1 MHVEYFRVLE
11 ELRTLVLFAEEG
23 SIQNVARR
31 LPLTQPAVTRQMQRL
46 EDLLGTTLLD
56 RRQKP
61 PRLTSAG
68 LEVLARAKDILAS
81 VEALK
86 AFTADAEPQGVL
98 SVGLAHGLSDASIA
112 GAIAGAAAAFPKI
125 SLRLK
130 TGWSAELIEQFERGQ
145 LDMTIVLRPADHQGS
160 DALGTERLCIIAQA
174 GGIEPHLTDARASMP
189 WVLSPEPC
197 DARQT
202 LLSNLGGERHPLI
215 VAAEIQDPAMQMEW
229 VRRGHGFG
237 LMPLRLAARGLP
249 DGLARV
255 DLEGVDLSLQVVA
268 LRAPHLNRLAK
279 VVEAIAK
286 TVGEAIKIEA

>member
-1 MHVEYFRVLE
+1 MLE

-46 EDLLGTTLLD
+46 EDMLATTLLD

-61 PRLTSAG
+61 PRLTAAG
-68 LEVLARAKDILAS
+68 LEVLARARDILAS

-86 AFTADAEPQGVL
+86 AFAADAEPQGVL
-98 SVGLAHGLSDASIA
+98 RVGLAHGLSDASIA

-130 TGWSAELIEQFERGQ
+130 TGWSAELNEQFERGQ
-145 LDMTIVLRPADHQGS
+145 LDMAIVLRPADHQGP

-174 GGIEPHLTDARASMP
+174 GAHLTDARVPMP

-202 LLSNLGGERHPLI
+202 LLSSLGGERHPLI

-229 VRRGHGFG
+229 VRRGHGLG

-249 DGLARV
+249 DGLALV
-255 DLEGVDLSLQVVA
+255 DLEDVDLSLQVVA
-268 LRAPHLNRLAK
+268 LRSPHLNRLAK
-279 VVEAIAK
+279 AVEAIAQ

>member
-1 MHVEYFRVLE
+1 MLE

-46 EDLLGTTLLD
+46 EDMLATTLLD

-61 PRLTSAG
+61 PRLTAAG

-86 AFTADAEPQGVL
+86 AFAADAEPQGVL
-98 SVGLAHGLSDASIA
+98 RVGLAHGLSDASVA
-112 GAIAGAAAAFPKI
+112 GAVAGAAAAFPKI

-130 TGWSAELIEQFERGQ
+130 TGWSAELVEQFERGQ
-145 LDMTIVLRPADHQGS
+145 LDMAIVLRPAGHQGP

-174 GGIEPHLTDARASMP
+174 GAHLADARTSMP

-202 LLSNLGGERHPLI
+202 LLSSLGGERHLLI

-229 VRRGHGFG
+229 VRRGHGLG
-237 LMPLRLAARGLP
+237 LMPLRLATRGLP
-249 DGLARV
+249 DGLALV

-268 LRAPHLNRLAK
+268 LRSPHLNRLAK

-286 TVGEAIKIEA
+286 TVGEAIKIEADTD

>member
-1 MHVEYFRVLE
+1 MLE

-46 EDLLGTTLLD
+46 EEMLGTTLLD

-61 PRLTSAG
+61 PRLTAAG
-68 LEVLARAKDILAS
+68 LEVLARAKHILAS

-86 AFTADAEPQGVL
+86 AFAADAEPQGVL
-98 SVGLAHGLSDASIA
+98 RVGLAHGLSDASVA
-112 GAIAGAAAAFPKI
+112 SAIAGASAVFPKV

-145 LDMTIVLRPADHQGS
+145 LDMAIVLRPADHQGS
-160 DALGTERLCIIAQA
+160 DALGTERLCIIGQA
-174 GGIEPHLTDARASMP
+174 GGTDPHPTDARTAMP

-202 LLSNLGGERHPLI
+202 LLSSLGGERHRLV

-229 VRRGHGFG
+229 VRRGHGLG

-249 DGLARV
+249 DGLALV
-255 DLEGVDLSLQVVA
+255 DVEDVDLSLRVVA
-268 LRAPHLNRLAK
+268 LRSPHLNRLAK
-279 VVEAIAK
+279 TVEAIAK
-286 TVGEAIKIEA
+286 AVGEAIMIEA

>member
-1 MHVEYFRVLE
+1 MLE

-46 EDLLGTTLLD
+46 EDMLATTLLD

-61 PRLTSAG
+61 PRLTAAG
-68 LEVLARAKDILAS
+68 MEVLARAKDILAS

-86 AFTADAEPQGVL
+86 AFAADAEPQGVL
-98 SVGLAHGLSDASIA
+98 RVGLAHGLSDASVA

-130 TGWSAELIEQFERGQ
+130 TGWSAELIEQFERDQ
-145 LDMTIVLRPADHQGS
+145 LDMAIILRPADHQGP
-160 DALGTERLCIIAQA
+160 DALGTERLCVIAQA
-174 GGIEPHLTDARASMP
+174 GAHLTDARAPMP

-202 LLSNLGGERHPLI
+202 LLSSLGGERHRLV

-229 VRRGHGFG
+229 VRRGHGLG

-249 DGLARV
+249 DGLALV
-255 DLEGVDLSLQVVA
+255 DIDNVDLSLQVVA
-268 LRAPHLNRLAK
+268 LRSPHLNRLAK
-279 VVEAIAK
+279 AVEAIAK
-286 TVGEAIKIEA
+286 AVGEAVKIEA

>member
-1 MHVEYFRVLE
+1 MLE

-23 SIQNVARR
+23 SIQKVAQR

-46 EDLLGTTLLD
+46 EDMLATTLLD

-61 PRLTSAG
+61 PRLTAAG

-86 AFTADAEPQGVL
+86 AFAADAEPQGVL
-98 SVGLAHGLSDASIA
+98 RVGLAHGLSDAGVA

-130 TGWSAELIEQFERGQ
+130 TGWSAELIDQFERGQ
-145 LDMTIVLRPADHQGS
+145 LDMAIVLRPADHQGS
-160 DALGTERLCIIAQA
+160 EVLGTERLCVIAQA
-174 GGIEPHLTDARASMP
+174 GGTEPHVTNARMP

-197 DARQT
+197 DARQS
-202 LLSNLGGERHPLI
+202 LLANLGGERHRLV

-229 VRRGHGFG
+229 IRRGHGLG

-249 DGLARV
+249 DGLALV
-255 DLEGVDLSLQVVA
+255 DVDLSLQVVA
-268 LRAPHLNRLAK
+268 LRSPHLNRLPMAAQ
-279 VVEAIAK
+279 AIAK
-286 TVGEAIKIEA
+286 AVGEAIKIEA

>member
-1 MHVEYFRVLE
+1 MLE

-46 EDLLGTTLLD
+46 EDMLATTLLD

-61 PRLTSAG
+61 PRLTAAG
-68 LEVLARAKDILAS
+68 LEVLARARDILAS

-86 AFTADAEPQGVL
+86 AFAAEAEPQGVL
-98 SVGLAHGLSDASIA
+98 RVGLTHGLSDASIA
-112 GAIAGAAAAFPKI
+112 GAIAGAAAAFPRI

-145 LDMTIVLRPADHQGS
+145 LDMAIVLRPADHRGS
-160 DALGTERLCIIAQA
+160 DVLGTERLCIIAQA
-174 GGIEPHLTDARASMP
+174 GAHLTDARAPMP

-202 LLSNLGGERHPLI
+202 LLSSLGGERHPLI

-229 VRRGHGFG
+229 VRRGHGLG
-237 LMPLRLAARGLP
+237 LMPLRLAAHGLP
-249 DGLARV
+249 DGLALV

-268 LRAPHLNRLAK
+268 MRSPHLHRLAK

-286 TVGEAIKIEA
+286 TVGEAIKIGADRP

>member
-1 MHVEYFRVLE
+1 MLE

-46 EDLLGTTLLD
+46 EDMLGTTLLD

-61 PRLTSAG
+61 PRLTGAG

-86 AFTADAEPQGVL
+86 AFAAEAEPQGVL
-98 SVGLAHGLSDASIA
+98 RVGLAHGLSDASVA
-112 GAIAGAAAAFPKI
+112 GAIAGAAGAFPRI

-145 LDMTIVLRPADHQGS
+145 LDMAIVLRPADHQRS

-174 GGIEPHLTDARASMP
+174 GGTEPHLTDARTPMP

-197 DARQT
+197 DARQR
-202 LLSNLGGERHPLI
+202 LLSSLGGERHRLV

-229 VRRGHGFG
+229 VRRGHGLG

-249 DGLARV
+249 DGLALV
-255 DLEGVDLSLQVVA
+255 DLEDVDLSLQVVA

-279 VVEAIAK
+279 AVEAIAEA
-286 TVGEAIKIEA
+286 VGEAMKMEA

>member
-1 MHVEYFRVLE
+1 MIMHLEDQIMLE

-46 EDLLGTTLLD
+46 EDMLATTLLD

-86 AFTADAEPQGVL
+86 AFAADAEPQGVL
-98 SVGLAHGLSDASIA
+98 RVGLAHGLSDASVA
-112 GAIAGAAAAFPKI
+112 GAIAGAAAAFAKI

-130 TGWSAELIEQFERGQ
+130 TGWSAELTEQFERGQ
-145 LDMTIVLRPADHQGS
+145 LDMAIVLRPADHQGPE
-160 DALGTERLCIIAQA
+160 ALGSERLCIIAQA
-174 GGIEPHLTDARASMP
+174 GAHLSDARMP

-202 LLSNLGGERHPLI
+202 LVSSLGGGRHPLV

-229 VRRGHGFG
+229 VRRGHGLG

-249 DGLARV
+249 DGLALV

-268 LRAPHLNRLAK
+268 LSSPHLNRLAK
-279 VVEAIAK
+279 AVEAIAK
-286 TVGEAIKIEA
+286 AVGEAIKIGT

>member
-1 MHVEYFRVLE
+1 MLE

-46 EDLLGTTLLD
+46 EDMLATTLLD

-61 PRLTSAG
+61 PRLTAAG

-86 AFTADAEPQGVL
+86 AFAADAEPQGVL
-98 SVGLAHGLSDASIA
+98 RVGLAHGLSDASVA
-112 GAIAGAAAAFPKI
+112 GAIASAAAAFPRI

-145 LDMTIVLRPADHQGS
+145 LDVAIVLRPADHQGP
-160 DALGTERLCIIAQA
+160 DALGTERLCIIRQA
-174 GGIEPHLTDARASMP
+174 GGIDPDLADAGTPMP

-197 DARQT
+197 DARQS
-202 LLSNLGGERHPLI
+202 LLSSLGERHRLV

-229 VRRGHGFG
+229 VRRGHGLG
-237 LMPLRLAARGLP
+237 LMPLRLAARGLAR
-249 DGLARV
+249 GLALV
-255 DLEGVDLSLQVVA
+255 EIDDVDLSLQVVA
-268 LRAPHLNRLAK
+268 LRSPHLNRLAK
-279 VVEAIAK
+279 AVAAIAK
-286 TVGEAIKIEA
+286 AVGEAIKIEA

>member
-1 MHVEYFRVLE
+1 MLE

-46 EDLLGTTLLD
+46 EELLATTLLD

-61 PRLTSAG
+61 PRLTAAG
-68 LEVLARAKDILAS
+68 LEVLARARDILAS

-86 AFTADAEPQGVL
+86 AFAADAEPQGVL
-98 SVGLAHGLSDASIA
+98 RVGMAHGLSDASVA

-145 LDMTIVLRPADHQGS
+145 LDMAIVLRPADHRGS
-160 DALGTERLCIIAQA
+160 DALGTERLGIIAQA
-174 GGIEPHLTDARASMP
+174 GAHLTGGRTPMP

-202 LLSNLGGERHPLI
+202 LLSSLGGERHSLV

-229 VRRGHGFG
+229 VRRGLGLG

-249 DGLARV
+249 DGLALV

-268 LRAPHLNRLAK
+268 LRSPHLNRLAK

-286 TVGEAIKIEA
+286 TVGEAIEIKA

>member
-1 MHVEYFRVLE
+1 MLE

-46 EDLLGTTLLD
+46 EEMLGTTLLD

-61 PRLTSAG
+61 PRLTAAG
-68 LEVLARAKDILAS
+68 LEVLVRAKDILAS

-98 SVGLAHGLSDASIA
+98 RVGLAHGLSDASVA
-112 GAIAGAAAAFPKI
+112 GAIAGASAAFPKV

-145 LDMTIVLRPADHQGS
+145 LDMAIVLRPADHQGS

-174 GGIEPHLTDARASMP
+174 RHAHPTDARIAMP

-202 LLSNLGGERHPLI
+202 LLSSLGGERHPLV

-229 VRRGHGFG
+229 VRRGHGLG

-249 DGLARV
+249 HGLALV
-255 DLEGVDLSLQVVA
+255 DVEGVDLSLQVVA
-268 LRAPHLNRLAK
+268 LRSPHLNRLAK
-279 VVEAIAK
+279 AVEAIAK
-286 TVGEAIKIEA
+286 AVGEAIKIEA

>member
-1 MHVEYFRVLE
+1 MLE

-31 LPLTQPAVTRQMQRL
+31 LPLTQPAVTRQIQRL
-46 EDLLGTTLLD
+46 EDMLATTLLD

-61 PRLTSAG
+61 PRLTAAG
-68 LEVLARAKDILAS
+68 SEVLARAKDILAS

-86 AFTADAEPQGVL
+86 AFAADAEPQGML
-98 SVGLAHGLSDASIA
+98 RVGLAHGLSDASVA

-145 LDMTIVLRPADHQGS
+145 LDMAIVLRPANHQALDS
-160 DALGTERLCIIAQA
+160 LGTERLCVIAQA
-174 GGIEPHLTDARASMP
+174 GDTKPHLTDARAPMP

-197 DARQT
+197 DARQS
-202 LLSNLGGERHPLI
+202 LLSSLGGERHRL
-215 VAAEIQDPAMQMEW
+215 VLAAEIQDPTMQMEW
-229 VRRGHGFG
+229 VRRGYGLG
-237 LMPLRLAARGLP
+237 LMPSRLAARGLP
-249 DGLARV
+249 AGLEVVDAR
-255 DLEGVDLSLQVVA
+255 DVDLSLQVVA
-268 LRAPHLNRLAK
+268 LRSPHLNRLAK

-286 TVGEAIKIEA
+286 SISEAIKIEA